1 MIGDSQCNGGVR
13 LSGGKSLVDSKLVT
27 LHFAN
32 SGPSENE
39 RAALYSRLSE
49 ISVMRK

>member
-1 MIGDSQCNGGVR
+1 MVAKVWLFQ
-13 LSGGKSLVDSKLVT
+13 T

-32 SGPSENE
+32 LGPSENE

-49 ISVMRK
+49 INAMGK